1 LGMLALSGVAVND
14 ALVLM
19 DFVNKHRRAGH
30 GLVASV
36 LRAGSVRMRPVL
48 ITSLT
53 TIGGLTPLAFF
64 STGQAKFLAPM
75 AKALIFGML
84 SATVMTLVLV
94 PVGFL
99 LLMDIRRGLRRFFGR
114 SQVA

>member
-1 LGMLALSGVAVND
+1 
-14 ALVLM
+14 
-19 DFVNKHRRAGH
+19 
-30 GLVASV
+30 
-36 LRAGSVRMRPVL
+36 
-48 ITSLT
+48 
-53 TIGGLTPLAFF
+53 
-64 STGQAKFLAPM
+64 M